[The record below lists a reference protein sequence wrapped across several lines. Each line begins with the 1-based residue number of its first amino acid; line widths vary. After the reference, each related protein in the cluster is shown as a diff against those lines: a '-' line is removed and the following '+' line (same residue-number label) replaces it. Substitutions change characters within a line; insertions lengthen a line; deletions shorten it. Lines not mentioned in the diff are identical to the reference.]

1 MTWVGGDDPRQALE
15 SSWTGVTI
23 VRNVSTV
30 RCPERHMCNIGAA
43 VAFGRGHRLRSGAR
57 GSAVHALSSA
67 ESATCF

>member
-43 VAFGRGHRLRSGAR
+43 VALAGDTG
-57 GSAVHALSSA
+57 
-67 ESATCF
+67 